1 MPSALHV
8 DLSFALAA
16 VGAGL
21 VLLAAGG
28 ESLVRGATRLA
39 RLAGLSTT
47 VIGLTVVALGTS
59 LPELMVSLI
68 AAARGTPDIAV
79 ANVIGSNIANIGL
92 ILGLTALLVSLP
104 VHGSAVRLEWP
115 FMFAA
120 SWIAMLLARDGM
132 FDRLEGG
139 FFVVSLALFT
149 VFMVYESRVSV
160 GTEESGEIA
169 DSVGRRTLK
178 ESDRPW
184 VRATSACVLGAGLL
198 FLGGRFLVDGAV
210 ELARYAGITERVIG
224 LTLVAVGTSIPE
236 LATSLVAAY
245 RGHTE
250 VAVANVIGSNI
261 YNILGILGV
270 TALIHP
276 IPVQTASVQGDLWWM
291 LGVSFLLLPI
301 LWLRSNLSRIEGG
314 VLLAVYAV
322 YIFTIL

>member
-1 MPSALHV
+1 MEL
-8 DLSFALAA
+8 LLAIGA
-16 VGAGL
+16 VAAGL
-21 VLLAAGG
+21 ALLTVGG

-39 RLAGLSTT
+39 GLAGLSTT

-79 ANVIGSNIANIGL
+79 GNVIGSNIANIGL
-92 ILGLTALLVSLP
+92 ILGLTALLFSLP

-115 FMFAA
+115 FMFVA
-120 SWIAMLLARDGM
+120 SWIAMLLARDGV

-139 FFVVSLALFT
+139 FFVVALALFT

-160 GTEESGEIA
+160 GVQESGEIA
-169 DSVGRRTLK
+169 GSLEHRTLK
-178 ESDRPW
+178 PSERPW
-184 VRATSACVLGAGLL
+184 VRAAAACLLGAGLL

-224 LTLVAVGTSIPE
+224 LTLVAVGTSLPE
-236 LATSLVAAY
+236 LATSLVAAR

-261 YNILGILGV
+261 YNVLGILGV
-270 TALIHP
+270 TALVKP
-276 IPVQTASVQGDLWWM
+276 IPVHAAVIQVDLWWM

-301 LWLRSNLSRIEGG
+301 LWFRSNLSRVEGG
-314 VLLAVYAV
+314 LLLLIYAL
-322 YIFTIL
+322 YIGTLV

>member
-1 MPSALHV
+1 MDFPLAI
-8 DLSFALAA
+8 AA
-16 VGAGL
+16 VAAGL
-21 VLLAAGG
+21 LLLTVGG

-47 VIGLTVVALGTS
+47 LIGLTVVAMGTS
-59 LPELMVSLI
+59 LPELVVSLI

-79 ANVIGSNIANIGL
+79 GNVIGSNIANIGL
-92 ILGLTALLVSLP
+92 ILGLTALVFSLP

-120 SWIAMLLARDGM
+120 SWIAMLLARDGV

-139 FFVVSLALFT
+139 FFVVALGLFT
-149 VFMVYESRVSV
+149 IFMVYESRVGV
-160 GTEESGEIA
+160 GAEESGEIA
-169 DSVGRRTLK
+169 GSLERRTLRA
-178 ESDRPW
+178 SDQPW
-184 VRATSACVLGAGLL
+184 VRATAACLLGAGLL

-210 ELARYAGITERVIG
+210 AIARYAGITERVIG
-224 LTLVAVGTSIPE
+224 LTLVAVGTSLPE
-236 LATSLVAAY
+236 LATSVIAAY

-270 TALIHP
+270 TALITP
-276 IPVQTASVQGDLWWM
+276 IPVQAAVIQVDLWWM

-301 LWLRSNLSRIEGG
+301 LWFRSNLSRIEGG
-314 VLLAVYAV
+314 ILLLVYAI
-322 YIFTIL
+322 YISTLV